1 MLHSSKDEGND
12 EEECHPLVESA
23 GGSAQIK
30 SLRRFPSLPPAA
42 EYMDLYNFSTSIS
55 PSCKWNK
62 GLCSE
67 VTLLAAAREEIGLK
81 QVKFYGGIRFD
92 DNEKQYLT
100 VNPDEPVYV
109 GPPTPEMDDAWQALP
124 IRFISEDE
132 DIAVTPE
139 EAKEVSDRSAYDK
152 YRGHYTVGLDIL
164 HSLHCLNAIR
174 IAQDVDYYR
183 AQGFHEEWWAR
194 FHIDH
199 CINHLRQVIQCHGDL
214 TPAPLVPASRYA
226 SKKGWIMPDF
236 DVVHTYRDFKAIREW
251 STEKHES
258 GIRKARL
265 AAQKQNLSD

>member
-1 MLHSSKDEGND
+1 ME
-12 EEECHPLVESA
+12 A
-23 GGSAQIK
+23 
-30 SLRRFPSLPPAA
+30 
-42 EYMDLYNFSTSIS
+42 
-55 PSCKWNK
+55 
-62 GLCSE
+62 
-67 VTLLAAAREEIGLK
+67 TLLAAAREAIGLK

-92 DNEKQYLT
+92 DNEKQYIT
-100 VNPDEPVYV
+100 VHPDEPAYV
-109 GPPTPEMDDAWQALP
+109 GPPTPEMDDAWQALVHNE
-124 IRFISEDE
+124 S
-132 DIAVTPE
+132 IAVTPE

-152 YRGHYTVGLDIL
+152 YRGHYTVGLDVL

-214 TPAPLVPASRYA
+214 TPTPLVPSSRNA
-226 SKKGWIMPDF
+226 SKKGWITPDF
-236 DVVHTYRDFKAIREW
+236 DVVHTCRDFKAIREW

-258 GIRKARL
+258 GVRKARL